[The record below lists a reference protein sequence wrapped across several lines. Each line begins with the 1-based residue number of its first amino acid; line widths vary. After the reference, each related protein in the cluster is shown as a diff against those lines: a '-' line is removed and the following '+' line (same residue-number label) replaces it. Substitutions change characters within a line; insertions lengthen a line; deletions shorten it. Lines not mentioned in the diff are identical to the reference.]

1 MLSKTVKTA
10 RRASICL
17 FTMLLGFAAVY
28 PATKNDYE
36 SLKIRNAEKQM
47 EKVKTAMEKSNTPVL
62 EKNYNH
68 LAEILSDCSPLN
80 KSLKESR
87 AQAPFAPANS
97 LCFNGALAAA
107 DPDYNRPLAS
117 STGTGIGN
125 GTVGNCSL
133 SGTATAANY
142 DVFSFDLTGCAVFPT
157 EITATLCGPA
167 GCQHVG
173 NVDTVL
179 DLYRNVAAGDPL
191 TANGGLPG
199 TFNPASPCTNAR
211 GGSDDL
217 GTTSGTPN
225 NPGGAT
231 CNQVVGAN
239 CVAPCTSPS
248 NAGGL
253 SGLRRQLG
261 SGTFI
266 LVVAGFGN
274 TTVGS
279 YNLYV
284 DAPAAGC
291 VIARSPTAA
300 GANLSGRVSRADGSG
315 ISKAAVSIRN
325 TNTNEQTVIRTNPF
339 GYYNFE
345 NLTVGAS
352 YIVSVE
358 SKGYTFANPN
368 QIITL
373 QDNAADVNFTSQE

>member
-10 RRASICL
+10 RCVSICL

-80 KSLKESR
+80 KTLKESR
-87 AQAPFAPANS
+87 GHAPFAPANS

-107 DPDYNRPLAS
+107 DPDYNRTLAS
-117 STGTGIGN
+117 STGTGVGN

-133 SGTATAANY
+133 SGSGTAVNY
-142 DVFSFDLTGCAVFPT
+142 DVYSFDLTSCAAFPT

-167 GCQHVG
+167 GCEHVG
-173 NVDTVL
+173 NVDAVL
-179 DLYRNVAAGDPL
+179 TLYRNVAAGDPL

-199 TFNPASPCTNAR
+199 SFDPAAACTNAR
-211 GGSDDL
+211 GANDDL
-217 GTTSGTPN
+217 NTTAGTSN
-225 NPGGAT
+225 NTGGST
-231 CNQVVGAN
+231 CNQTVTTQ

-253 SGLRRQLG
+253 AGFRRQLG

-274 TTVGS
+274 ATTGS

-284 DAPAAGC
+284 NAPAAGC

-300 GANLSGRVSRADGSG
+300 GANLSGRVSRANGSG

-368 QIITL
+368 QVITL